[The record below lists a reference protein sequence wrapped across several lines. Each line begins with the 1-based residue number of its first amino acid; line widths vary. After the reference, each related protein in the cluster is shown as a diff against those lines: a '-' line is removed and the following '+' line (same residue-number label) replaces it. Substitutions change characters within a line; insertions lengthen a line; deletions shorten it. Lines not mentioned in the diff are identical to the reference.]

1 MVNGLTEYRHIEMT
15 GILFQA
21 MDEVT
26 LVRRKLVG
34 IVVVVQQQH
43 QTHAQKYVGM
53 GKGLTQLLRI
63 VMTAI
68 QCLEMVEIVVE
79 LKNQAGTVMVEQI

>member
-1 MVNGLTEYRHIEMT
+1 MASGLIQYRHTEMT

-26 LVRRKLVG
+26 LVRRRLVG
-34 IVVVVQQQH
+34 TVVEVQQQH
-43 QTHAQKYVGM
+43 QTHVQKYAGT
-53 GKGLTQLLRI
+53 GKDLIRLLRI

-68 QCLEMVEIVVE
+68 QWLEMVEIVVE
-79 LKNQAGTVMVEQI
+79 LKSQAGTVMVERI